1 MMEESSK
8 AITLR
13 FLFHTQLPRD
23 STLGFLS
30 KHQMT
35 LTIERKLMLSGLKR
49 YMSSEGKI
57 LKR

>member
-13 FLFHTQLPRD
+13 ILSHTQLPRD

-30 KHQMT
+30 KLQMT
-35 LTIERKLMLSGLKR
+35 LMIEQKLMLNGLKI